1 MKHVE
6 GDINKKIPSGE
17 KKKKRYN
24 VLQMLKQTT
33 TKNSW

>member
-17 KKKKRYN
+17 KKKRYN

-33 TKNSW
+33 TKNS